1 MNLGQNPNSLDSKRA
16 SPKLS
21 QVFQTVPNDEQF
33 PSNLDHILTSKLPSQ
48 VASNF
53 NESSTLANL
62 IAWLLNKSLKSYL
75 YSTIPLATHSLTKD
89 QIFEVSPSRFS
100 WFMGKSMKFYQTLEF
115 VVLGLQIPSN
125 PSSGVHTW
133 ADKAKVQTTF
143 SKEYIWMNGHLK
155 RDQSWFHLNFEGMWV
170 SERFWRKSLGS
181 DPEAVEMVCPLNF
194 WATSW
199 NAKIR

>member
-62 IAWLLNKSLKSYL
+62 IARLLNKSLKSYL

-100 WFMGKSMKFYQTLEF
+100 WFMGKSMKFIKLWNSLCWVYRFLRIRVLVYTLEPIKLKSKLPF
-115 VVLGLQIPSN
+115 QKSIFEWMVIWNEIKVDFTWILKGCEWVNDSEERVWAQI
-125 PSSGVHTW
+125 
-133 ADKAKVQTTF
+133 
-143 SKEYIWMNGHLK
+143 LK
-155 RDQSWFHLNFEGMWV
+155 Q
-170 SERFWRKSLGS
+170 
-181 DPEAVEMVCPLNF
+181 
-194 WATSW
+194 
-199 NAKIR
+199 